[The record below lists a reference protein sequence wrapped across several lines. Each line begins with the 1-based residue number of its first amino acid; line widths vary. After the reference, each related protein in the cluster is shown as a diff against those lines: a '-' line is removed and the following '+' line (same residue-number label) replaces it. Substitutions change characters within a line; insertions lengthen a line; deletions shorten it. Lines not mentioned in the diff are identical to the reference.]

1 MATPH
6 DGRTRRALV
15 VGIDTYAVKP
25 LDGCVAD
32 AQLIAQLLRERF
44 EFAEDN
50 IRVLLNGD
58 ASRDAVLAELDALV
72 DRTGPDDVA
81 FVYYAGHGSMVE
93 DDNGDEGTG
102 FDNTFCVCEDPRQDI
117 RDDELAQRL
126 ETLGARTPHTVLVI
140 DACNSGTIT
149 RDGAGGT
156 GRFTAPVKRTAT
168 ATGAPKPKRTAKAAS
183 TSGSTATA
191 SAAAPLAAAP
201 LSSARYV
208 LIAACRDG
216 EIAQEAAI
224 PGDESVHHGA
234 LTYALSQELERA
246 KSGDTWRDVFERAA
260 ARVSA
265 VHLAQHPQLAG
276 AADREIFGLREIAP
290 VRSVAVL
297 DRATDSV
304 QLAIGAVHGATAGS
318 VFTVYPQGTK
328 AGSHA
333 KPLGVVRIETVSATT
348 SRAAVVEE
356 EPTGA
361 IIEGGRA
368 VETEH
373 AYTAP
378 PLAVQ
383 LVGVGVDDDAL
394 DVLRAQLKDQPTIS
408 LVRSANAAAVRV
420 FRLAPR
426 DRVGTRDPLPM
437 LGALTRETWAVAGRD
452 GRLIAPV
459 ATLQSEKDVVAVL
472 RARADFER
480 ALALDNVDPGSRMR
494 GKVTLEILRKDSAG
508 AWVAV
513 EKDEA
518 AGLPIVDSGD
528 LLEFRITSSL
538 EEPVFVSLL
547 DFEPS
552 GAVSP
557 LIKGNAIKLDPG
569 VPFDA
574 SKAGKGRGY
583 RMKWEGEDAI
593 ESFKLFATVQQVDF
607 SFLYR
612 SGEATRAAEEAE
624 GLSKEDWASV
634 VQSIVIRRKAELPAD
649 GRAVAVDGASLT
661 ARGLT
666 GTVRAFGGPAKR
678 AAEVPAPP
686 DSLLRAIEESGMAT
700 QQTFVVTDAVRT
712 ADGTRGADGEPTI
725 ELQVTDP
732 GEGFA
737 QVVLTTDA
745 AGVVSWHFA
754 PEPDPAPATRDGAPA
769 GPRTRT
775 FTIPAGAA
783 SPDAPATRGLVSA
796 IGEKLIRV
804 YAFPVG
810 KAIVGALAA
819 SYGEQIEL
827 KRTPYRVRTFTPDD
841 YASPEARE
849 LDTADWEAIG
859 SGRALLMIH
868 GTNSRTHTAFG
879 QLPREWVEAMHARYE
894 GRVFAFDHPT
904 LTHDP
909 RQNIAEFL
917 RRVPDGVALDVDI
930 ICHSRGGLVSRILA
944 EQHASF
950 PLGQRRVRVGKLIF
964 VGTPNNGT
972 RMADE
977 AFISEFIDTA
987 TNLLNVFPT
996 NGVTDAF
1003 TYVLSGVKIVGCGL
1017 WSSLVGLR
1025 SMQPGGTFCTTLN
1038 AGERAVDTQYFALA
1052 SNYTPRHPTLTRLAA
1067 DRLVDKVF
1075 HGAQNDMVVPTLGV
1089 FEGNGSPYF
1098 PIAAQVTFDASD
1110 GIPHTGFFEYPRT
1123 TEQLTEWLSR

>member
-1 MATPH
+1 MASPR

-15 VGIDTYAVKP
+15 VGIDTYAIKP

-32 AQLIAQLLRERF
+32 AQLIAALLHERF
-44 EFAEDN
+44 AFETTN
-50 IRVLLNGD
+50 IRTLLNGD
-58 ASRDAVLAELDALV
+58 ASRDAILAELDALV

-117 RDDELAQRL
+117 RDDEFAQRL
-126 ETLGARTPHTVLVI
+126 AALGAKTPHTVLVI

-149 RDGAGGT
+149 RDGAGGR
-156 GRFTAPVKRTAT
+156 GRFTAPAKRIASKS
-168 ATGAPKPKRTAKAAS
+168 GAAKPKHAAKTARKKTA
-183 TSGSTATA
+183 ATA
-191 SAAAPLAAAP
+191 SAPLAAAP
-201 LSSARYV
+201 LSNERYV

-304 QLAIGAVHGATAGS
+304 RLAIGAVHGATAGS
-318 VFTVYPQGTK
+318 VFTIYPQGTK
-328 AGSHA
+328 AGDNTT
-333 KPLGVVRIETVSATT
+333 PLGTVRIETVSATT
-348 SRAAVVEE
+348 SRATIVEE

-361 IIEGGRA
+361 IVDGARA
-368 VETEH
+368 VESEH

-383 LVGVGVDDDAL
+383 LVAVGVEDDAL
-394 DVLRAQLKDQPTIS
+394 DTLRAQLKEQPTIS

-426 DRVGTRDPLPM
+426 ERVGARDPLPM

-459 ATLQSEKDVVAVL
+459 ATLQSERDVVAVL
-472 RARADFER
+472 RARADFEG

-508 AWVAV
+508 TWVPV

-518 AGLPIVDSGD
+518 AGLPVIDSGD

-538 EEPVFVSLL
+538 EEPVFVTLL

-557 LIKGNAIKLDPG
+557 LIKGNAIKLDPS

-583 RMKWEGEDAI
+583 RMAWDGEDAI

-607 SFLYR
+607 SFLLR
-612 SGEATRAAEEAE
+612 AGEATRAAEEAE
-624 GLSKEDWASV
+624 GLSKDDWTSV
-634 VQSIVIRRKAELPAD
+634 VQSIVIRRKADLPAD
-649 GRAVAVDGASLT
+649 GRSVAIDGASLT

-678 AAEVPAPP
+678 AAEVQAPP
-686 DSLLRAIEESGMAT
+686 DPLLRAIEESGLAT
-700 QQTFVVTDAVRT
+700 QQTFVVTDAVST
-712 ADGTRGADGEPTI
+712 ADGTRGADGAPTI

-732 GEGFA
+732 GEDFA

-754 PEPDPAPATRDGAPA
+754 AETDPAPATRDGAPS

-775 FTIPAGAA
+775 FTIPVGAA

-796 IGEKLIRV
+796 VGEKLIKV
-804 YAFPVG
+804 YVFPAA
-810 KAIVGALAA
+810 KAMVGALAA
-819 SYGEQIEL
+819 SYGEQLEL
-827 KRTPYRVRTFTPDD
+827 KRTPYRVRSFTPDD
-841 YASPEARE
+841 YASPDAHE
-849 LDTADWEAIG
+849 LGAADWASIG

-879 QLPREWVEAMHARYE
+879 QLPRAWVEAMHERYE

-917 RRVPDGVALDVDI
+917 RRVPDGLSLDVDI

-944 EQHASF
+944 EQHTSF
-950 PLGQRRVRVGKLIF
+950 ALGQRRVRVGKLIF

-972 RMADE
+972 RLADE
-977 AFISEFIDTA
+977 AFISEYIDTA

-996 NGVTDAF
+996 NGVTDAL
-1003 TYVLSGVKIVGCGL
+1003 TYVLSGVKIVACGL

-1052 SNYTPRHPTLTRLAA
+1052 SNYTPRHPTLARLAA
-1067 DRLVDKVF
+1067 DRLMDKVF
-1075 HGAQNDMVVPTLGV
+1075 QGFGNDMVVPTLGV
-1089 FEGNGSPYF
+1089 FETNGSPYF
-1098 PIAAQVTFDASD
+1098 PIVAQVTFDASD
-1110 GIPHTGFFEYPRT
+1110 GVPHTGFFEYPRT
-1123 TEQLTEWLSR
+1123 TEQLTAWLAR